1 MTDYFAIADRF
12 VRQASAVQPQ
22 RELGRDSGMETAS
35 MQNASV
41 AARQRS
47 FVNQPSA
54 RVAVVGMA
62 LMTLGLAGCGLG
74 GSSKSIASVS
84 ATGAAAYTIT
94 GMVHGGQ
101 QPVSNATLQLYA
113 VGTSGLKSAAQGLIT
128 KTVTTSDGTGV
139 GGNSGN
145 ANNTMPAGGFTITGD
160 YSCIGATQVYLV
172 ATGGNSSAAPD
183 GAATNSAIALMA
195 PLGSCATLLANA
207 ATTSLQINEL
217 TTVAAVYALAPYMSG
232 YASIGTTGTTT
243 AAQQGIVNAVANFN
257 NLINL
262 AGGSVG
268 GASLPA
274 DAVVPTNELNTLG
287 NVIAACVNSSSSTAA
302 ACQSLTTAT
311 GATDTIGMALA
322 FANSPGSPVLTGL
335 WSLGAGIG
343 APFQPALS
351 VQPTD
356 WTVAIKYPVSGNL
369 KTPFGLAVDATGN
382 VWIANAS
389 ATATPV
395 VKLSPA
401 GGLLS
406 TYTGAATGLVGPRGI
421 ALDKAGNV
429 WLASPSQN
437 SVVELTSAGVLKGT
451 YTAGGLNGPVA
462 LALDSGGNA
471 WVANL
476 VGNSVTELSAAGS
489 AVRTSLT
496 ASGTISGPTGI
507 ALDSTGN
514 VYVANSG
521 NGNVVKLVNG
531 TGAAGSGS
539 PFSDNALQGTTS
551 VAVDAVGNVWATGS
565 TTGAAVMGAVS
576 SFASSGAAA
585 SYSPL
590 GSGGLGL
597 PTGSAASGTTLWV
610 TNGLT
615 AGSLSQLV
623 YGQGT
628 PSSPS
633 VGFGSLNAPV
643 GVAVD
648 LSGDVWTAN
657 TGDNTVT
664 QFIGLTTPAVTPLV
678 ANVGP

>member
-1 MTDYFAIADRF
+1 
-12 VRQASAVQPQ
+12 
-22 RELGRDSGMETAS
+22 METAS
-35 MQNASV
+35 MQNAN
-41 AARQRS
+41 AAANQR
-47 FVNQPSA
+47 FVLDKPS
-54 RVAVVGMA
+54 RLLITCGMG

-74 GSSKSIASVS
+74 GSSHSSVS
-84 ATGAAAYTIT
+84 TVTIGSATHTIT

-101 QPVSNATLQLYA
+101 QPISNATLQLYA
-113 VGTSGLKSAAQGLIT
+113 VGTSGLKSAAQALIT
-128 KTVTTSDGTGV
+128 KTVTTSDGTGI

-145 ANNTMPAGGFTITGD
+145 ANNTMAAGGFTITGD
-160 YSCIGATQVYLV
+160 YSCTGATQVYLV

-183 GAATNSAIALMA
+183 GAPTNSAIALMA

-207 ATTSLQINEL
+207 ATTSLQINEV

-232 YASIGTTGTTT
+232 YANVGTTGGTTV
-243 AAQQGIVNAVANFN
+243 AQQGMVNAVSNFN

-268 GASLPA
+268 GATLPS
-274 DAVVPTNELNTLG
+274 DAVVPVNELNTLG
-287 NVIAACVNSSSSTAA
+287 NVIAACVNTSSSTSSP
-302 ACQSLTTAT
+302 CQSLATAT
-311 GATDTIGMALA
+311 GATDTIGMTLA
-322 FANSPGSPVLTGL
+322 FANNPSSSALTAL
-335 WSLGAGIG
+335 WSLGAGVG
-343 APFQPALS
+343 APFQPALG
-351 VQPTD
+351 VQPND

-369 KTPFGLAVDATGN
+369 KTPYGLAVDSTGN

-395 VKLSPA
+395 VKLSPT
-401 GGLLS
+401 GGLLGA
-406 TYTGAATGLVGPRGI
+406 YTGAATGLVGPRGI
-421 ALDKAGNV
+421 ACDKAGNV
-429 WLASPSQN
+429 WLASPFQN
-437 SVVELTSAGVLKGT
+437 SVVELTSAGALKGT
-451 YTAGGLNGPVA
+451 YTVGGLNGPVA

-476 VGNSVTELSAAGS
+476 VGNSVTELSATGS
-489 AVRTSLT
+489 AVQTSLT
-496 ASGTISGPTGI
+496 AGGTISGPTGI

-521 NGNVVKLVNG
+521 GGNVIKLVNS
-531 TGAAGSGS
+531 TGAAAAGS
-539 PFSDNALQGTTS
+539 PFSDSALQGTTS

-565 TTGAAVMGAVS
+565 TTGTAVAGAVS

-590 GSGGLGL
+590 GGGGLGL
-597 PTGSAASGTTLWV
+597 STGSAASGTKLWV

-657 TGDNTVT
+657 SGDNTVT
-664 QFIGLTTPAVTPLV
+664 QFIGLATPVTTPLV